1 MDLNERLTK
10 IEDEQK
16 KLFCLLKD
24 IFYMILNVQD
34 HIKPPQK
41 SEKENNEFVNRIEK
55 KWNQHG
61 KSYITT

>member
-24 IFYMILNVQD
+24 IFYMTLNIQD
-34 HIKPPQK
+34 HIQAPRK
-41 SEKENNEFVNRIEK
+41 SEKENDEFVNRIEE